1 VPFVGLVE
9 ALEIAGSFRLE
20 PASAR
25 RGTMSES
32 SPSFEAAVAALT
44 RYFVGNQTLG
54 ESLHQV
60 ADLCLEVLP
69 QVDHVGITLLVD
81 GKLKTSVFT
90 HPEVPEIDQAQYRT
104 GEGPCIDA
112 YRNGAMFMIDSTLE
126 PGRWQ
131 AFRDSAS
138 RHRVLSTMS
147 LPLITHDGPI
157 GALNMYAEAERAF
170 GDDDRH
176 MGELFAAQAAFL
188 LANAQAYWDART
200 LSENLEQAMLSRAAI
215 EQAKGIIMNSV
226 GCGPDEAIQIL
237 IRQSQDQNVK
247 LRDLAEEL
255 VRNADRRVR

>member
-1 VPFVGLVE
+1 
-9 ALEIAGSFRLE
+9 
-20 PASAR
+20 
-25 RGTMSES
+25 MSDPR
-32 SPSFEAAVAALT
+32 PSFEAAVAALT

-60 ADLCLEVLP
+60 AELCIEALP

-104 GEGPCIDA
+104 GDGPCVDA
-112 YRNGAMFMIDSTLE
+112 YHHGETNLIDSTRE

-131 AFRDSAS
+131 EFRDSAA
-138 RHRVLSTMS
+138 RHGVLSTMS

-157 GALNMYAEAERAF
+157 GALNMYAETERAF
-170 GDDDRH
+170 SDGDREV
-176 MGELFAAQAAFL
+176 GELLTTQAAFL

-200 LSENLEQAMLSRAAI
+200 LSENLEQAMLSRASI

-226 GCGPDEAIQIL
+226 GCGPEAAIQIL

-255 VRNADRRVR
+255 VRNADRRAR